1 MRPRE
6 HRAPRLPELCGLEP
20 SSGANLGLSA
30 RCVGGAE
37 QSRPGTEGTSG
48 SRKTAGRRHDE
59 AAALGPAVRTDG
71 AAAPGPGREDRWGGG
86 SRPGRGFAAAAT
98 RLSGGWPPRPH
109 ASTVAGAGGPALRG
123 RGQWAL
129 EPGRLCGACRV
140 PLTTGA
146 TRSLRRDPG
155 RTARAPN
162 TSFCNAATL

>member
-48 SRKTAGRRHDE
+48 SLRRCRKTAGRRQDE
-59 AAALGPAVRTDG
+59 AAAPGPAVRTDG
-71 AAAPGPGREDRWGGG
+71 AAAPGPAMASPPLRPGSQEAGHHIHTHRRWQVPGGPPSMGAGSGLWSPGG
-86 SRPGRGFAAAAT
+86 SAGRAVCPSPQEPC
-98 RLSGGWPPRPH
+98 SG
-109 ASTVAGAGGPALRG
+109 V
-123 RGQWAL
+123 
-129 EPGRLCGACRV
+129 
-140 PLTTGA
+140 LT

-155 RTARAPN
+155 RTARPPN